1 MLAVPLL
8 HSCEIWTNLRCLCP
22 FRSMLMFVSDV
33 ILLVVSLLGLNVS
46 SCVIDLSCEHQVCD
60 N

>member
-1 MLAVPLL
+1 
-8 HSCEIWTNLRCLCP
+8 
-22 FRSMLMFVSDV
+22 MFVSDV